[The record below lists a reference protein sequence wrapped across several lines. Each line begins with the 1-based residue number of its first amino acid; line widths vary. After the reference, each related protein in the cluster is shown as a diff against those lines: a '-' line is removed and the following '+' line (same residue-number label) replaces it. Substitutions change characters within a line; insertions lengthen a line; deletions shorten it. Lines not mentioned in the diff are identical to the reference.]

1 MKKKNEIVVMIGED
15 DLNKKEREE
24 RGERGKAW
32 QGLLQTLHQ
41 KRTDGGKVT

>member
-24 RGERGKAW
+24 RGERGNTW
-32 QGLLQTLHQ
+32 QGLLQTL
-41 KRTDGGKVT
+41 RPELV